1 MLRFNVGIFCFTLT
15 VTAFTGCATKRE
27 PRPEGGAIITQRTS
41 QVTEVLTVTTRPDAA
56 PNFTWKD
63 STGKT
68 VDFDSFK
75 GKVTLINFWATW
87 CGPCKRELPDLVALS
102 SELASQNVKII
113 GVSTDRGANVVDEV
127 SAFVKE
133 HGLTYQNVIAN
144 ADLEEA
150 FGNIRAI
157 PISFLIDAHGKI
169 SQTIVGLRS
178 KEFYAQ
184 AILALAK

>member
-1 MLRFNVGIFCFTLT
+1 MGIRSIIFLLAALFMLSSGCMKKAEEDQPRQEKVSPLHSNVAEVLD
-15 VTAFTGCATKRE
+15 VTKR
-27 PRPEGGAIITQRTS
+27 
-41 QVTEVLTVTTRPDAA
+41 PDVV

-63 STGKT
+63 SAGKII
-68 VDFDSFK
+68 DFDSFK

-102 SELASQNVKII
+102 TELAPRNIKIL
-113 GVSTDRGANVVDEV
+113 GVSTDRGTNAVEDVRT
-127 SAFVKE
+127 FVKE

-157 PISFLIDAHGKI
+157 PTSFLIDAQGKI
-169 SQTIVGLRS
+169 TQTIVGLRS

-184 AILALAK
+184 AMLALAN